1 MVTLGIIT
9 DILHLK
15 QPILATSSLAFPVC
29 PPCPVTLGLSKAMG
43 PPEQGMK
50 AAAPP
55 TGLCSPAEAA
65 LSEVEDQG
73 TVVGP
78 RSGAR
83 VAAASTAAAA

>member
-1 MVTLGIIT
+1 MVTLGITT

-15 QPILATSSLAFPVC
+15 QPILATSYLALPVW
-29 PPCPVTLGLSKAMG
+29 PPCLVTLDLGHAMG

-65 LSEVEDQG
+65 LSEAEEQG

-78 RSGAR
+78 RSGVR
-83 VAAASTAAAA
+83 VAAASAAAAA